1 MDPAQAGSVSR
12 GACVGVNSMG
22 RECTQVFMTA
32 RVYNSVYGAW
42 LQVCLP
48 CSPSLARPSRPLS
61 PGDAYV
67 SPETQC
73 GCHLFPQ
80 AALAPLAGSVATL
93 ALPGAVFRWSE
104 GVSFTSVSL
113 RCLEQV

>member
-1 MDPAQAGSVSR
+1 M
-12 GACVGVNSMG
+12 NSTG
-22 RECTQVFMTA
+22 RERTQVLTTA
-32 RVYNSVYGAW
+32 RIYNSVYGAW
-42 LQVCLP
+42 LQACLP
-48 CSPSLARPSRPLS
+48 CSPSLERPSPPLS

-67 SPETQC
+67 SPETHC

-93 ALPGAVFRWSE
+93 ALPGAVFRRGE
-104 GVSFTSVSL
+104 GVSFISVSL